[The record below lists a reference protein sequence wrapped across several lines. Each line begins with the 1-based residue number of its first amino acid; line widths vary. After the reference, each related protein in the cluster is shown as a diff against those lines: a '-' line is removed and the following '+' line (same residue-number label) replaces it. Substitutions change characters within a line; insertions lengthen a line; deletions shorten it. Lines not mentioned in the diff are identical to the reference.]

1 MVGVF
6 CVLTS
11 SDKTPFFFSSAVL
24 HRVFAKVIRIA
35 NRVVLSISKF
45 FFCQWKILQELIYL
59 TASCHTTLICLPGG
73 EDQILPPAQTVS
85 HVIV

>member
-59 TASCHTTLICLPGG
+59 TSLLSHNTHLPAWRRRPNIAARTDG
-73 EDQILPPAQTVS
+73 
-85 HVIV
+85 